1 VGAREE
7 RHPREIATGPA
18 EARDQAQPD
27 RVATGHEHDGDGRG
41 RGPGR
46 VDGALVADD
55 HGHLA
60 AEQILDETG
69 QAVRPVVRVAI
80 LDSDVLTLHEPGV
93 LQAVTERGDEMRE
106 RLGRRA
112 PEEPDRRRRRLR
124 LGAGRRGEEGGDQDD
139 RENEPSSSRFP
150 GRRATAP
157 PGERRVYTPA
167 AGGRFHTMS
176 MLRHFLDAIKVEH
189 TIFALPFAYL
199 GMVLAA
205 RGWPGW
211 HAFLWITVAMVAA
224 RTTAMA
230 ANRLIDRRIDAR
242 NPRTAG
248 RHLPRGLL
256 QPRDLAVAAVASA
269 LVFFLA
275 AWQLGPLCLA
285 LSPLALAFLVGYS
298 YTKRFTWLSH
308 WILGFTDGAAAAG
321 AWIAVRGTMEAPA
334 WLLWLAVTV
343 WIAGFDL
350 LYACQDVEF
359 DRREGLHSVPARFG
373 IATALRAA
381 RASHVATALAL
392 AAAGWTLGL
401 GVLYWVG
408 WLVVVGLL
416 VYEHSLV
423 SATDLSRLDMAFF
436 NVNGYI
442 SVITFVAAVAGL
454 WY

>member
-1 VGAREE
+1 MA
-7 RHPREIATGPA
+7 
-18 EARDQAQPD
+18 
-27 RVATGHEHDGDGRG
+27 
-41 RGPGR
+41 
-46 VDGALVADD
+46 
-55 HGHLA
+55 
-60 AEQILDETG
+60 
-69 QAVRPVVRVAI
+69 
-80 LDSDVLTLHEPGV
+80 
-93 LQAVTERGDEMRE
+93 
-106 RLGRRA
+106 
-112 PEEPDRRRRRLR
+112 
-124 LGAGRRGEEGGDQDD
+124 
-139 RENEPSSSRFP
+139 
-150 GRRATAP
+150 
-157 PGERRVYTPA
+157 
-167 AGGRFHTMS
+167 
-176 MLRHFLDAIKVEH
+176 
-189 TIFALPFAYL
+189 
-199 GMVLAA
+199 
-205 RGWPGW
+205 
-211 HAFLWITVAMVAA
+211 AA

-230 ANRLIDRRIDAR
+230 ANRLIDRHVDAR
-242 NPRTAG
+242 NPRTAA

-256 QPRDLAVAAVASA
+256 RPRDLTVAAVASTI
-269 LVFFLA
+269 VFFVA

-285 LSPLALAFLVGYS
+285 LAPLALVFLVGYS

-321 AWIAVRGTMEAPA
+321 AWIAVRGTMELPA

-350 LYACQDVEF
+350 LYACQDIEF

-373 IATALRAA
+373 IPAALRAA
-381 RASHVATALAL
+381 RVSHVLTALAL
-392 AAAGWTLGL
+392 GAAGWSLGL